1 MAVVMGVE
9 YDRRTRGRWG
19 GGGAGGVNNGS
30 WFSPHVADNKYIIII
45 VRFELF
51 FCSTYLLAPT
61 PTYVIIP
68 NETKN

>member
-30 WFSPHVADNKYIIII
+30 
-45 VRFELF
+45 
-51 FCSTYLLAPT
+51 
-61 PTYVIIP
+61 
-68 NETKN
+68 